1 MKDKKL
7 VSSRSFFKLY
17 FDNDNAL
24 RLLFSSRIAAFYSL
38 GNFSSIDRF
47 TFMSADD
54 GVGYQ
59 KRLKID
65 FDGNLRLY
73 SQEDG
78 RDTWVVSW
86 QAPLSPPCRIHGTCG
101 PNSNCSY
108 VPDFGKCSCLPG
120 FQIKDNTDWS
130 LGCEPEVNL
139 SCGENETCFLQLTNV
154 EFLAMILAS
163 ILITP

>member
-1 MKDKKL
+1 MQL
-7 VSSRSFFKLY
+7 VSSRSQGNYSSGFYKLY
-17 FDNDNAL
+17 FDDDNVL
-24 RLLFSSRIAAFYSL
+24 RLLYSSRIAAFYSL

-54 GVGYQ
+54 GVGYHR
-59 KRLKID
+59 RLKID

-120 FQIKDNTDWS
+120 FKIKDHTDWS

-139 SCGENETCFLQLTNV
+139 SCGENETGFLQLTNV
-154 EFLAMILAS
+154 SF
-163 ILITP
+163 

>member
-7 VSSRSFFKLY
+7 VLSRSFFKLY

-24 RLLFSSRIAAFYSL
+24 RLLY
-38 GNFSSIDRF
+38 D
-47 TFMSADD
+47 DD

-59 KRLKID
+59 RRLKID
-65 FDGNLRLY
+65 FDGNLRLH

-78 RDTWVVSW
+78 RDTWVVS
-86 QAPLSPPCRIHGTCG
+86 C
-101 PNSNCSY
+101 Y

-120 FQIKDNTDWS
+120 FKIKDHTGWS

-139 SCGENETCFLQLTNV
+139 SCGENETGFLQLTNV
-154 EFLAMILAS
+154 EILAMILAS